1 MIISIFKQKIKKQGK
16 KIADMAG
23 ALFGNTN
30 IPPQNDE
37 EPANV
42 VPKPDLL
49 NRDNLPKERKKEK
62 EVSKSDLQG
71 DNNLPDPQPGT
82 G

>member
-30 IPPQNDE
+30 IPPTNDE
-37 EPANV
+37 AKEVA
-42 VPKPDLL
+42 KPHPLSP
-49 NRDNLPKERKKEK
+49 NNLKMKKVGKRES
-62 EVSKSDLQG
+62 EVSKPHSLCP
-71 DNNLPDPQPGT
+71 NNLPDPQPRT